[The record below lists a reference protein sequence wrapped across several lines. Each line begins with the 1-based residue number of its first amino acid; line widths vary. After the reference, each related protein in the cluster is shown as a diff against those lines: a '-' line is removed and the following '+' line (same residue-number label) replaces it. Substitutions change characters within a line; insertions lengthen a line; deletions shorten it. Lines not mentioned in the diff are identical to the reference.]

1 MAANDAAGCGMVWTG
16 LQEVR
21 ALLCFVE
28 GVYGRGMVGVCLR
41 FELHRLLQRLGGW
54 CGMS

>member
-1 MAANDAAGCGMVWTG
+1 MNDAAGCGMVWTG

-28 GVYGRGMVGVCLR
+28 GVDGRGVVGVCLR